1 MRLSS
6 PRRCATPPVPYAVIG
21 DAALCRSSLPSIIGH
36 FPAIGGLG
44 EEAIMAMAEDW
55 RSSASTDYFKTLDL
69 EHLAFEFISRDP
81 RFREERAELDRKV
94 KSGQIDATEA
104 MRRLRES
111 WGLSFRSARR
121 ASSLGTAPPAECR
134 ADRTGAHRLLRRTG
148 NSAPKPA

>member
-1 MRLSS
+1 
-6 PRRCATPPVPYAVIG
+6 
-21 DAALCRSSLPSIIGH
+21 
-36 FPAIGGLG
+36 
-44 EEAIMAMAEDW
+44 MAMAEDW